1 MPSGIYERPVRPQ
14 IPCAVIDCSRRHYGQ
29 GYCAMHY
36 QQNRRNGSLVR
47 RRRPQGAGSVNAKGY
62 LIVCVEGRSARQ
74 HRLVME
80 QVLGRQLLPGETVHH
95 KNGIRDDNRR
105 ENLELR
111 FSHHGQGQS
120 IPDLIAF
127 AREILS
133 RYGRNFPMIETP
145 DGRH

>member
-1 MPSGIYERPVRPQ
+1 
-14 IPCAVIDCSRRHYGQ
+14 
-29 GYCAMHY
+29 
-36 QQNRRNGSLVR
+36 
-47 RRRPQGAGSVNAKGY
+47 
-62 LIVCVEGRSARQ
+62 
-74 HRLVME
+74 ME